1 MTLKPNTPLYSLF
14 HQTYI
19 VDKLLAS
26 GGQGS
31 IYTLKGDPKHVAKMY
46 TADSAEE
53 QQRWLR
59 KLEKI
64 RTIQNTL
71 PENFIRI
78 QDILRKPQTG
88 YIMENVSALPSVLSK
103 IYPLGKDEHK
113 PSNFQEWKI
122 WFNKWGLE
130 KRLLLGW
137 RLASA
142 FRQLHQQNLTYGDI
156 SASNVLIREVDGQIN
171 AAVIDIDNIYVAAS
185 GILPV
190 LGTPGYIAPEVLEGL
205 PIDPAAEDWS
215 LAVLLFQLLRLG
227 HPFRGSDII
236 HSASEQQE
244 ADALAG
250 KATYVS
256 DEDPALM
263 PAEYVCT
270 EKLKRLFY
278 KTFAKYKNRP
288 LSRSSAAEFEK
299 AFLEAYY
306 NLIECP
312 VCGHFHFPYVVPDEK
327 HKKETGQDKYISICP
342 WCKSKDGVVRYLRI
356 FTGYWGPNNA
366 VQQYGPTSYQIILKK
381 GLQNI
386 DTQFIY
392 PWNHSSQAFLQF
404 RYTAPSKKAAAATVC
419 VYNPHHSNAQLYF
432 NTPNGLQKTDIPADP
447 SKAIVLHSG
456 NFIVCNDTIQPCPIK
471 NGGPVYPTAT
481 IIRYERTE
489 AC

>member
-1 MTLKPNTPLYSLF
+1 MTLKTNTPLYSLF

-26 GGQGS
+26 GGQGNV
-31 IYTLKGDPKHVAKMY
+31 YTLKGDPKHVAKIY
-46 TADSAEE
+46 TADDAEE
-53 QQRWLR
+53 QQKCLQ

-64 RTIQNTL
+64 QTIQNTL

-78 QDILRKPQTG
+78 QDILRKPQIG
-88 YIMENVSALPSVLSK
+88 YIMENVSTLSSVLSK
-103 IYPLGKDEHK
+103 IYPLGKNETK

-142 FRQLHQQNLTYGDI
+142 FRQLHQQNLTYGDL
-156 SASNVLIREVDGQIN
+156 SANNVLIREVDDQIN

-244 ADALAG
+244 TDALAG
-250 KATYVS
+250 KAEYVS

-270 EKLKRLFY
+270 EKLKQLFY

-312 VCGHFHFPYVVPDEK
+312 ICGHFHFPYVVLDEK
-327 HKKETGQDKYISICP
+327 YKKETGQDKNISICP
-342 WCKSKDGVVRYLRI
+342 WCKSKDGIVRYLRI
-356 FTGYWGPNNA
+356 FTACLGPDNTIR
-366 VQQYGPTSYQIILKK
+366 QSGSTSNQIILKK
-381 GLQNI
+381 GIQNV

-392 PWNHSSQAFLQF
+392 PWKHSSQAFLQF
-404 RYTAPSKKAAAATVC
+404 RYRATSKKAEAATVC
-419 VYNPHHSNAQLYF
+419 VCNPHHSNAQLYF

-447 SKAIVLHSG
+447 SKAILLHSG
-456 NFIVCNDTIQPCPIK
+456 NFIVCNDTIQTHTIE
-471 NGGPVYPTAT
+471 NGGPVYITAT
-481 IIRYERTE
+481 IIQYGRTE
-489 AC
+489 TC